1 MGLKRRGRFS
11 YQEISDSSGISV
23 STISRVLNKSPL
35 VTEETRNRVV
45 EAMKKMGV
53 DVSSLDFDPL
63 PRNNLIIF
71 NVPTFKNPFYSPIIE
86 ASRAT
91 AAANGYNLLVNE
103 DPISEASIDGFL
115 DLIRKTRACGLLCAN
130 SVGKERLQAVAK
142 EIPTVTCCEF
152 VASSGVPF
160 VTIDDETASENAV
173 KYLISLGKKRIAF
186 INGPDSFKYARERYK
201 GYSTA
206 LSSSGIP
213 VDSSIVCSV
222 GADMDFE
229 VARAQALRMLSMDD
243 RPDAF
248 FCCSDVLAC
257 AAIKASFESGL
268 NVPGD
273 IAVVGFDNIQISRI
287 MNPSITTVCQPTS
300 QIGAIAVEM
309 LLKVMKKDT
318 RAMKAI
324 YLGAELIIRESTSN
338 FK

>member
-1 MGLKRRGRFS
+1 MKRRGRFS
-11 YQEISDSSGISV
+11 YQEISDSSGISI

-35 VTEETRNRVV
+35 VTEETRSRVI
-45 EAMKKMGV
+45 EAMKVLGI
-53 DVSSLDFDPL
+53 DVSSLDLNPL

-71 NVPTFKNPFYSPIIE
+71 NVPTLKNPFYSPIIE
-86 ASRAT
+86 ASRVT
-91 AAANGYNLLVNE
+91 AAANGYKLLVNE
-103 DPISEASIDGFL
+103 DPISEASLEGFL
-115 DLIRKTRACGLLCAN
+115 DLIRKTRACGLLCSN
-130 SVGKERLQAVAK
+130 PVEKGRLQILAK
-142 EIPTVTCCEF
+142 EIPTVTCCES

-186 INGPDSFKYARERYK
+186 INGPESFKYARDRYK

-206 LSSSGIP
+206 LSSYGIE
-213 VDSSIVCSV
+213 VDSSLICSV

-229 VARAQALRMLSMDD
+229 VARAQALRMLSMEN

-268 NVPGD
+268 KVPGD
-273 IAVVGFDNIQISRI
+273 IAVVGFDNIQISQI

-300 QIGAIAVEM
+300 QIGTIAVEM
-309 LLKVMKKDT
+309 LLKVMKNDT

>member
-1 MGLKRRGRFS
+1 MKRRGRFS
-11 YQEISDSSGISV
+11 YQEISDSSGISI

-71 NVPTFKNPFYSPIIE
+71 NVPTLKNPFYSPIIE

-273 IAVVGFDNIQISRI
+273 IAVVGFDDMPLCGYTS
-287 MNPSITTVCQPTS
+287 PTLTTVRVPKQEMGKAAAKRLLEKIKDGRLPPVKIEIGTS
-300 QIGAIAVEM
+300 
-309 LLKVMKKDT
+309 
-318 RAMKAI
+318 
-324 YLGAELIIRESTSN
+324 LIRRTSA
-338 FK
+338 